1 MAPVQLPDVSTVT
14 AVDLARLI
22 ERDDAET
29 TRLVE
34 ALESPGY
41 FYLDLRN
48 APATKAIADQAR
60 LMYALSENYFE
71 QPAEIKA
78 EDFRQ
83 GQPSWSDRG
92 DELRHKSLPLPI
104 SMIKQADLIES
115 FHGHCHEAARV
126 VLARLVDALD
136 TPLLENVHRDSEPSE
151 TGLKLISEPSVPLAA
166 NVLENKHRDS
176 GTLTMLFYDS
186 WSMQVCLTGDN
197 NDNDEQGR
205 REWVFVPPPPEGCAL
220 HGIDSRHPAFQALS
234 RALATLGYGNL
245 YDLDTVANGSPEHA
259 AFWVRAIERKL
270 SGQPGFDGT
279 EAAAFFDGYDG
290 VRNVP
295 AAAFAAE
302 FIESYPTSKV
312 ILPTRDVDSWH
323 ASCLGTVYQRAV
335 DPILGALALI
345 HSGSRTY
352 ATLLRALQRALY
364 RGDFPGY
371 GKTAFAEHQDYVRG
385 RVPAERLLEYRVQQG
400 WGPLCEFLGEPVP
413 AGDFPQSNDRD
424 AFWEGCRAR
433 DRRVLRELAVKA
445 LLVSGTAVVVAWLL
459 RGVVLGPAI
468 YNPIAR
474 LAQAFPGRPEMAC

>member
-1 MAPVQLPDVSTVT
+1 MAST
-14 AVDLARLI
+14 R
-22 ERDDAET
+22 
-29 TRLVE
+29 
-34 ALESPGY
+34 
-41 FYLDLRN
+41 
-48 APATKAIADQAR
+48 ATPHSKVGR
-60 LMYALSENYFE
+60 
-71 QPAEIKA
+71 P
-78 EDFRQ
+78 
-83 GQPSWSDRG
+83 
-92 DELRHKSLPLPI
+92 
-104 SMIKQADLIES
+104 
-115 FHGHCHEAARV
+115 
-126 VLARLVDALD
+126 
-136 TPLLENVHRDSEPSE
+136 PLLVLGLSR
-151 TGLKLISEPSVPLAA
+151 TG
-166 NVLENKHRDS
+166 
-176 GTLTMLFYDS
+176 GTS
-186 WSMQVCLTGDN
+186 
-197 NDNDEQGR
+197 
-205 REWVFVPPPPEGCAL
+205 
-220 HGIDSRHPAFQALS
+220 LS
-234 RALATLGYGNL
+234 RALATLGYENL

-445 LLVSGTAVVVAWLL
+445 LLVSGTAVHASPKLHPD
-459 RGVVLGPAI
+459 RS
-468 YNPIAR
+468 
-474 LAQAFPGRPEMAC
+474 EMAC

>member
-41 FYLDLRN
+41 FYLDFRN

-92 DELRHKSLPLPI
+92 YKS
-104 SMIKQADLIES
+104 S
-115 FHGHCHEAARV
+115 
-126 VLARLVDALD
+126 
-136 TPLLENVHRDSEPSE
+136 
-151 TGLKLISEPSVPLAA
+151 
-166 NVLENKHRDS
+166 
-176 GTLTMLFYDS
+176 
-186 WSMQVCLTGDN
+186 
-197 NDNDEQGR
+197 
-205 REWVFVPPPPEGCAL
+205 
-220 HGIDSRHPAFQALS
+220 LS
-234 RALATLGYGNL
+234 RALATLGYENL

-302 FIESYPTSKV
+302 LIESYPTSKV

-445 LLVSGTAVVVAWLL
+445 LLVSGTAVHASPKLHPD
-459 RGVVLGPAI
+459 RS
-468 YNPIAR
+468 
-474 LAQAFPGRPEMAC
+474 EMAC